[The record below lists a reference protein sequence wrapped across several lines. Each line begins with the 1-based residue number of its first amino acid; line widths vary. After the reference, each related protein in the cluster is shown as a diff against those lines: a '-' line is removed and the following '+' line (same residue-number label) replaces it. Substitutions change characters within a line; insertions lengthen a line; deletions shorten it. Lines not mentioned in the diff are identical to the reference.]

1 MAVSLTLF
9 KKIARIDWNQDD
21 EELQLYL
28 DGAVEFMEQKTNVSM
43 RPKSISY
50 VSDGCAREI
59 YDFPILSVTG
69 YDKMYNGVLSTVI
82 YSKSGDTV
90 NISLGDAN
98 NKMLE
103 AVTYS
108 VALTMYEQKEID
120 GVVLPNDVEIKVN
133 RFIRDSFIS

>member
-9 KKIARIDWNQDD
+9 KKIARIDWSQDD

-28 DGAVEFMEQKTNVSM
+28 DGAVQFIEKKTNVSM
-43 RPKSISY
+43 SPKVVSY
-50 VSDGCAREI
+50 ISDGSPREI

-69 YDKMYNGVLSTVI
+69 HEKMHDGILSTVI
-82 YSKSGDTV
+82 YSKRGDVVTI
-90 NISLGDAN
+90 NLGDAN
-98 NKMLE
+98 NKILE
-103 AVTYS
+103 SVSYS

-120 GVVLPNDVEIKVN
+120 GVVLPTDVEIKVN